1 MMACERAIFTIF
13 GGTGNLTYHKLMP
26 AFFQLHQESRLDEG
40 MAIVAIGRR
49 EKSTEEYIEEV
60 EAAIKKKSKTYT
72 EESFEDFKDHIHY
85 YRMDFASESTYGDFN
100 TYMEK
105 LDGEIEACG
114 NRVFYLATL
123 PNFFSTISKHL
134 KTYGLLDTKGYH
146 RAVFEKPFGY
156 DYESAKAIN
165 DGISE
170 VFGEKN
176 IYRIDHYLGKEMIQN
191 IHMIRLTNQ
200 IFKGVWNR
208 HSIDNVQVTVKEDMG
223 VGDRGGYYDRS
234 GALRDMI
241 QNHLLQIMALVAME
255 PPADLD
261 TESIRQEKVKVL
273 KHVSIS
279 KEDVVFGQYKGYQE
293 EDRVADDSITET
305 YVALRANVN
314 TERFQGV
321 PFYLRTGKYLDN
333 REAEV
338 IIEFKNDSVY
348 GDLKS
353 SMASNLLVIKI
364 QPEEGIYFRINTK
377 QPRSENM
384 LMPVSMDYCQ
394 SCNIVYK
401 SPEAYERL
409 LLDITLGDRTL
420 FTSWD
425 EIEYA
430 WKIIDSLMVKIDNKW
445 DYMFKYE
452 PKSEGPVEADHL
464 VMRDGRKWRKL
475 SELTA
480 TYFQQLAEMEAAS
493 DNS

>member
-1 MMACERAIFTIF
+1 MPCERAIFTIF

-26 AFFQLHQESRLDEG
+26 AFFQLHQEGRLDEG

-49 EKSTEEYIEEV
+49 EKSTEAYIEEV
-60 EAAIKKKSKTYT
+60 EAAIKMKSKTYT
-72 EESFEDFKDHIHY
+72 KESFADFVDHIHY
-85 YRMDFASESTYGDFN
+85 YRMDFGSESEYADFN
-100 TYMEK
+100 TYMNS
-105 LDGEIEACG
+105 LDHEIEACG

-123 PNFFSTISKHL
+123 PNFFATISRYL
-134 KTYGLLDTKGYH
+134 KTYGLLDTEGYH

-156 DYESAKAIN
+156 DYASAKVIN

-208 HSIDNVQVTVKEDMG
+208 HSIDNVQITVKEDMG

-273 KHVSIS
+273 KHVSIA
-279 KEDVVFGQYKGYQE
+279 KEDVVFGQYEGYRQE
-293 EDRVADDSITET
+293 ERVLDESTTET
-305 YVALRANVN
+305 YVALRANVH

-321 PFYLRTGKYLDN
+321 PFYLRTGKYLDS

-348 GDLKS
+348 GNLKA

-377 QPRSENM
+377 QPRSENL

-430 WKIIDSLMVKIDNKW
+430 WKIIDSLMADIVDKW
-445 DYMFKYE
+445 DYMYTYE
-452 PKSEGPVEADHL
+452 PQSEGPIEADHL
-464 VMRDGRKWRKL
+464 VKRDGRKWRKL

-480 TYFQQLAEMEAAS
+480 TYFQQLAEMEAQNEHS
-493 DNS
+493 